1 MNLALHENV
10 NKYCM
15 AETEFDSNI
24 NFKKNRPKK
33 FRNLATFQLLILHD
47 VSLTNQKLDFI
58 TFRKATC
65 IQIDK
70 HAL

>member
-24 NFKKNRPKK
+24 NFKKK
-33 FRNLATFQLLILHD
+33 IG
-47 VSLTNQKLDFI
+47 QKNSGI
-58 TFRKATC
+58 
-65 IQIDK
+65 
-70 HAL
+70 